1 MTAATLI
8 NRIEIY
14 IINPILLLLFAA
26 GLLYFLWGMAMFIW
40 KSDSDTGRSEGIKH
54 MLWGVIG
61 MFIMVA
67 AWGII
72 NVIGNTFGL

>member
-1 MTAATLI
+1 MTADRLI
-8 NRIEIY
+8 DNIQTF
-14 IINPILLLLFAA
+14 IIFPIVILLFAV
-26 GLLYFLWGMAMFIW
+26 GFLYFLWGMAMFIW
-40 KSDSDTGRSEGIKH
+40 KADSDTGRSEGIRH

-61 MFIMVA
+61 MFIMLA

>member
-1 MTAATLI
+1 MTADRLVDNIQTFI
-8 NRIEIY
+8 VFP
-14 IINPILLLLFAA
+14 IILLLFAA
-26 GLLYFLWGMAMFIW
+26 GFLYFLWGMAMFIW
-40 KSDSDTGRSEGIKH
+40 KADSDTGRSEGIQH

-72 NVIGNTFGL
+72 NMIKGTFGL